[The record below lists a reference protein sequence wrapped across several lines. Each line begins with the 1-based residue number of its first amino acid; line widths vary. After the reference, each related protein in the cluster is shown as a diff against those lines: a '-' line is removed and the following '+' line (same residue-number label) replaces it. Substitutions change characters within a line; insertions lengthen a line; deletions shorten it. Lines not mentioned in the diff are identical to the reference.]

1 MAMQQMARSRASE
14 LGGWVAKG
22 CMRMKSWA
30 VVFGGDS
37 LNVFGGMQ
45 CVVGGW
51 MSMRQTMHL
60 QAEVFEG
67 WRRVVRGGAD
77 AMRRTRLPSCGVF
90 RGWRCVDGGGHPLS
104 LHLPIGEA
112 GGGRQGGE
120 EEVVVVDEIR
130 LVVGNLRYVLGRRCI
145 TKVNSVAVHQCL
157 ALVSMMSR

>member
-1 MAMQQMARSRASE
+1 MCLGGCSVLLEGGCPCVRQCTCKPRCLKGGGVLLGGGRTLCDGQGSRAVAC
-14 LGGWVAKG
+14 LGD
-22 CMRMKSWA
+22 
-30 VVFGGDS
+30 GGV
-37 LNVFGGMQ
+37 LM
-45 CVVGGW
+45 
-51 MSMRQTMHL
+51 
-60 QAEVFEG
+60 
-67 WRRVVRGGAD
+67 
-77 AMRRTRLPSCGVF
+77 
-90 RGWRCVDGGGHPLS
+90 GGGHPLS